1 MIGSAVVS
9 LPWAFQQSGL
19 LLGVILSTTSFLVS
33 FYTTKLVIETAGT
46 DKEYADT
53 LKKYFGKSFLYMLTL
68 LYLQQENLAITLA

>member
-19 LLGVILSTTSFLVS
+19 ILGVILSTTSFFVS

-53 LKKYFGKSFLYMLTL
+53 LKKYFGKFISLMLTL
-68 LYLQQENLAITLA
+68 LYLL